1 MERVAGEV
9 GVFLRNVRKA
19 EKDTGA
25 AKNTTG
31 EGGVKQR
38 GRKRTDYSRDFS
50 DQIEDYKNGNIKN
63 GDTLLVGKTPDVFL
77 KIGMNPMPV
86 TINTTHVEYALNGTK
101 DFDHQVGEALL
112 KQLPEAIKKPVA
124 IMTSSTKT
132 GSSLVVMLEMRHN
145 RKQVVVPAVIDGF
158 GYQNGIQFDSN
169 AITSMYGKNHSIS
182 KVLKNAI
189 NDENNGNFRMYYLD
203 VTKATALLQ
212 VAKVPMPKMPATH
225 DGGFIHNL
233 SDPWSPVKL
242 KYGSVT
248 ETQQFKRWFGDWKNH
263 PENASKVVNADGT
276 PKVVYHGTNNDFTVF
291 QSKSGMYW
299 FSETEDY
306 AEEMAYFKDIDGQ
319 YYRVPITAG
328 MNGNEETVYS
338 IGEIRK
344 RRDGTNRGS
353 SSNGGAQKKGTVPSG
368 DIIVYS
374 VGESQVQNSMKEA
387 FDKAQREKE
396 GKRKN
401 SREMDTVKAL
411 ERQNA
416 LMKER
421 VEYWKE
427 QTRKRE
433 NIGKKADRAEVRK
446 IGRQLIRNYSSNT
459 NIEEI
464 LPDLQRIAN
473 QNDSYSDMVDAAE
486 GIARKI
492 LEGSGVDANADLAQT
507 RERLKKYLRIKW
519 MRAGKL

>member
-1 MERVAGEV
+1 
-9 GVFLRNVRKA
+9 
-19 EKDTGA
+19 
-25 AKNTTG
+25 
-31 EGGVKQR
+31 
-38 GRKRTDYSRDFS
+38 
-50 DQIEDYKNGNIKN
+50 
-63 GDTLLVGKTPDVFL
+63 
-77 KIGMNPMPV
+77 
-86 TINTTHVEYALNGTK
+86 
-101 DFDHQVGEALL
+101 
-112 KQLPEAIKKPVA
+112 
-124 IMTSSTKT
+124 
-132 GSSLVVMLEMRHN
+132 
-145 RKQVVVPAVIDGF
+145 
-158 GYQNGIQFDSN
+158 
-169 AITSMYGKNHSIS
+169 MYGKNHSIS

-189 NDENNGNFRMYYLD
+189 NDENNGKFRMYYLD

-225 DGGFIHNL
+225 DGGFINSL
-233 SDPWSPVKL
+233 SDPRSPVKL

-248 ETQQFKRWFGDWKNH
+248 ETQQFKSWFGDRKNH

-353 SSNGGAQKKGTVPSG
+353 SSNGGAQKNGTVPSG

-374 VGESQVQNSMKEA
+374 VGKRQAQNSMKEA

-416 LMKER
+416 LMKEKW
-421 VEYWKE
+421 EYWKE

-433 NIGKKADRAEVRK
+433 DIGKKADRAEVRK

-459 NIEEI
+459 NIEDI

-492 LEGSGVDANADLAQT
+492 LEGSGVDVNADLAET

-519 MRAGKL
+519 MQAGKL